1 MILFEKPGRGNTEKT
16 LQIAVDKAESLDAA
30 IVIASNT
37 GSSAEELLH
46 ILEERGSAVPVVV
59 VTSVYGMKAPGEN
72 QFPESLRKELSEKG
86 VKVVT
91 AAHALSGAERSFSN
105 RFHGQGP
112 IEIMAHTL
120 RMFSQGVKV
129 GVECATMALDA
140 GAVPYGK
147 PVISVGGS
155 GGGADSA
162 IVLTPAYTHTILDTR
177 IHEILC
183 KPY

>member
-1 MILFEKPGRGNTEKT
+1 MYIFEKPGRENTKKT
-16 LQIAVDKAESLDAA
+16 LEIAAEKAECLQTS

-37 GSSAEELLH
+37 GSSAEELIH
-46 ILEERGSAVPVVV
+46 ILEERGYRAPVVV

-72 QFPESLRKELSEKG
+72 QFPESLRKEMNEKG

-105 RFHGQGP
+105 RFRGQGP

-120 RMFSQGVKV
+120 RMLSQGVKV

-140 GAVPYGK
+140 GAVPFGK
-147 PVISVGGS
+147 PVVSVGGS

-162 IVLTPAYTHTILDTR
+162 IVLTPAYTHAILDTK

>member
-1 MILFEKPGRGNTEKT
+1 MITFKEKKDHTEET
-16 LQIAVDKAESLDAA
+16 LSIAIEKAKELGTS

-37 GSSAEELLH
+37 GRTAERLVDMLFET
-46 ILEERGSAVPVVV
+46 GAQVPVVV
-59 VTSVYGMKAPGEN
+59 VTAVYGMREPGVN
-72 QFPESLRKELSEKG
+72 QFPEEKRKEFLGKG
-86 VKVVT
+86 VRIVT
-91 AAHALSGAERSFSN
+91 AAHALSGAERAFSN
-105 RFHGQGP
+105 KFHGQGP

-140 GAVPYGK
+140 GAIDYSR
-147 PVISVGGS
+147 PVVAVGGT

-162 IVLTPAYTHTILDTR
+162 IVLTPSYTHSILDTKV
-177 IHEILC
+177 HEILC

>member
-1 MILFEKPGRGNTEKT
+1 MHIFEKPGRENTKKT
-16 LQIAVDKAESLDAA
+16 LEIAAEKAERLQTS

-72 QFPESLRKELSEKG
+72 QFPESLRKELNEKG

-120 RMFSQGVKV
+120 RMLSQGVKV

-140 GAVPYGK
+140 GAVPFGK
-147 PVISVGGS
+147 PVVSVGGS

-162 IVLTPAYTHTILDTR
+162 IVLTPAYTHAILDTK

>member
-1 MILFEKPGRGNTEKT
+1 MHIFEKPGRENTKKTLEIATEKAER
-16 LQIAVDKAESLDAA
+16 LQTS

-46 ILEERGSAVPVVV
+46 ILGERGSAVPVVV

-105 RFHGQGP
+105 RFYGQGP

-120 RMFSQGVKV
+120 RMLSQGVKV

-140 GAVPYGK
+140 GAVPFGK
-147 PVISVGGS
+147 PVVSVGGS

-162 IVLTPAYTHTILDTR
+162 IVLTPAYTHAILDTK

>member
-1 MILFEKPGRGNTEKT
+1 M
-16 LQIAVDKAESLDAA
+16 
-30 IVIASNT
+30 
-37 GSSAEELLH
+37 
-46 ILEERGSAVPVVV
+46 
-59 VTSVYGMKAPGEN
+59 
-72 QFPESLRKELSEKG
+72 
-86 VKVVT
+86 KVVT

-129 GVECATMALDA
+129 GVECATMALMQEQFRMENRSFLSEA
-140 GAVPYGK
+140 PEA
-147 PVISVGGS
+147 
-155 GGGADSA
+155 AQDSA

-183 KPY
+183 QAPY

>member
-1 MILFEKPGRGNTEKT
+1 MIVFEKAGKDNTEETIK
-16 LQIAVDKAESLDAA
+16 IAVERAQKLNTS

-37 GSSAEELLH
+37 GYTAGTLVRF
-46 ILEERGSAVPVVV
+46 LEENKIELPVVV
-59 VTSVYGMKAPGEN
+59 VTAVYGMSKPGEN
-72 QFPESLRKELSEKG
+72 QFPEEQRKELKSKG
-86 VKVVT
+86 VEIVT

-120 RMFSQGVKV
+120 RMLSQGVKV

-140 GAVPYGK
+140 GAVPYGTS
-147 PVISVGGS
+147 VVSVGGT
-155 GGGADSA
+155 GRGADSA
-162 IVLTPAYTHTILDTR
+162 IVTTAAYTHSILDTK